1 MASGVLNLSNSESTS
16 GGGYLMGKIEWSSSP
31 DIEKN
36 QSQVPA
42 KLFVKKA
49 SSTGTITV
57 PTSGNWDCSLTVNG
71 KNTSSAVSAS
81 VAADWVLMMTV
92 DVPVAHNT
100 DGTRSIE
107 ISGSVYGPS
116 GTSYSGL
123 RTSGTAMVD
132 LDTIPRATTPS
143 LGNVVLGGSTE
154 ITLPRASDSFTHTL
168 LYYLGSASGEIAN
181 NVGASY
187 TWNAPLDLVSQI
199 PAADR
204 AVGRI
209 VCKTFSG
216 DTLIGTSTVNA
227 TFRVPDSLVP
237 TISSV
242 GLSKVND
249 NDWAA
254 SKGLYIQGFSK
265 VRIQTSATPSQGS
278 EIAEYSI
285 TSTPEGI
292 SAVASEDWTSDVL
305 PAGSRSFTIQVRDR
319 RDRAASKTSSTI
331 QVLAYSPPVISS
343 IAYERGVLSGGNWT
357 ASNDGAQVRLVWTLG
372 LSLTDN
378 GNTADWEL
386 VSSGTVVQSGS
397 NAAAGTKTLYTTIG
411 TDETVVVTVNVTDKL
426 GKTASRSLT
435 IATVKALVNENFDL
449 MSVAFGKIAEKQKT
463 VEIAADMT
471 LDAQGNAAV
480 GKDLSVGGAFTVGGK
495 SIVDLIYPVGA
506 FYISAVET
514 RPEVLFGGEWTEI
527 TGRFLLARS
536 ESIAA
541 GSVGGES
548 EHTLSTDEM
557 PSHGH
562 NLNGSKI
569 LLTTNTK
576 AVQETVVASG
586 VQNIAGFKTAT
597 SEGGGKAHNNMPP
610 YLAVYMWQRVA

>member
-1 MASGVLNLSNSESTS
+1 MASGVFNLSNSGSTS
-16 GGGYLMGKIEWSSSP
+16 GGGYLMGKIEWGSSP

-36 QSQVPA
+36 QSQVQA
-42 KLFVKKA
+42 KLYVKKA

-57 PTSGNWDCSLTVNG
+57 PTNGSWDCSLTVNG
-71 KNTSSAVSAS
+71 KNTSSAVFAS
-81 VAADWVLMMTV
+81 VAADWVLMLSV

-107 ISGSVYGPS
+107 ISGSVYGPG

-132 LDTIPRATTPS
+132 LDTIPRATMPS

-168 LYYLGSASGEIAN
+168 LYYLGSASGEIASS
-181 NVGASY
+181 VGASY
-187 TWNAPLDLVSQI
+187 TWDAPLNLVSQI

-204 AVGRI
+204 AIGRI

-216 DTLIGTSTVNA
+216 NTLIGTSTVNA

-242 GLSKVND
+242 KLSLVND

-254 SKGLYIQGFSK
+254 SKGLYVQGLSK
-265 VRIQTSATPSQGS
+265 VRIQTTAAPSQGS
-278 EIAEYSI
+278 EISEYSI

-292 SAVASEDWTSDVL
+292 SAVASDDWTSDVL
-305 PAGSRSFTIQVRDR
+305 PAGSRSFTVQVRDR
-319 RDRAASKTSSTI
+319 RDRTASKTSSSI

-343 IAYERGVLSGGNWT
+343 IAYERGVLSSGKWT

-372 LSLTDN
+372 LSLTNN

-386 VSSGTVVQSGS
+386 VGSGTVVQSGS
-397 NAAAGTKTLYTTIG
+397 NISAGTKTLYTTIG

-449 MSVAFGKIAEKQKT
+449 MSIAFGKIAEKKKT
-463 VEIAADMT
+463 VEIASDMT
-471 LDAQGNAAV
+471 LDAQGSASI
-480 GKDLSVGGAFTVGGK
+480 GKDLAVGGAFTVGGK

-514 RPEVLFGGEWTEI
+514 RPEILFGGTWTEI

-536 ESIAA
+536 EDIAA
-541 GSVGGES
+541 GSLSGEAT
-548 EHTLSTDEM
+548 HLLTVDEM

-562 NLNGSKI
+562 NLSGSKV

-586 VQNIAGFKTAT
+586 VQNIAGFATAT
-597 SEGGGKAHNNMPP
+597 TEGGGKAHNNMPP
-610 YLAVYMWQRVA
+610 YLAVYMWKRIA